1 MGTSLPGLLVK
12 TSATC
17 GLKYVCGVGGQ
28 DDGGQAIK
36 LNNILQYLE
45 GLGQEPLNLPRPGD
59 LDLVLRVVS
68 K

>member
-1 MGTSLPGLLVK
+1 MGK
-12 TSATC
+12 MI
-17 GLKYVCGVGGQ
+17 
-28 DDGGQAIK
+28 DGGQAIELK
-36 LNNILQYLE
+36 NNDQPNVLQYLE